1 MTRPYLD
8 YAATTPVDPRVSALM
23 ATLEG
28 PDGVFANPSSDHPAG
43 QAAAQRV
50 AAAESQVRETLGDP
64 AFRTVW
70 TSGATEADNLA
81 ILGLARALSKRGD
94 GRRRM
99 LVAATE
105 HSAVL
110 AAARAA
116 REYGM
121 QVDTL
126 PVAAD
131 GRLSPQTLA
140 AALDT
145 DVALVS
151 LALVNNETG
160 VIQDVPALTPMIR
173 KSGARLHLDAAQA
186 LGRLPDASAYGDADL
201 VSLSAHKCCGP
212 KGIGALCYRP
222 DVRLAPLLH
231 GGGQQAGLR
240 SGTLPVALI
249 AGMGEAL
256 RHLDDA
262 AERQRQRALQRRL
275 RQALHDLGGVVLNGR
290 GDGAPHI
297 LNASFSGVHG
307 GALRAALRDLSV
319 GFGSACS
326 RRDGPSHVLRAMGRP
341 DALAYAS
348 VRFSLG
354 RFTTEADIDTAMAT
368 VTDAVTTLRSVS
380 PLWREMSEGRHTVD
394 SAYGVTTALEMA

>member
-1 MTRPYLD
+1 MTQPYLD

-23 ATLEG
+23 ASLEG
-28 PDGVFANPSSDHPAG
+28 PDGVFANPSSAHPAG
-43 QAAAQRV
+43 QAAAARV
-50 AAAESQVRETLGDP
+50 EAAEAQVCETLGDA

-81 ILGLARALSKRGD
+81 ILGMSRALAKRGEP
-94 GRRRM
+94 RRRI
-99 LVAATE
+99 LVTATE

-110 AAARAA
+110 AAAQAA

-121 QVDTL
+121 QVETL

-131 GRLSPQTLA
+131 GRLAPETLV

-160 VIQDVPALTPMIR
+160 VVQDIPTLAGPIHEV
-173 KSGARLHLDAAQA
+173 GARLHLDAAQA
-186 LGRLPDASAYGDADL
+186 LGRLADTSAYGYADL

-222 DVRLAPLLH
+222 DVRLSPLLH

-240 SGTLPVALI
+240 SGTLPVPLI

-256 RHLDDA
+256 RLVDDA
-262 AERQRQRALQRRL
+262 AERCRQYALQRRM
-275 RQALHDLGGVVLNGR
+275 RQALHDLGGVVVNG
-290 GDGAPHI
+290 GDDRAPHI
-297 LNASFSGVHG
+297 LNVSFPGVHG
-307 GALRAALRDLSV
+307 GALRAALSDLSV

-348 VRFSLG
+348 VRLSLG
-354 RFTTEADIDTAMAT
+354 RFTTEEEIDRAMA
-368 VTDAVTTLRSVS
+368 AVTHAVGMLRSIS
-380 PLWREMSEGRHTVD
+380 PLWRDIGEGRHTVH
-394 SAYGVTTALEMA
+394 SAYGFTTALEMA

>member
-1 MTRPYLD
+1 MMQPYLD

-28 PDGVFANPSSDHPAG
+28 PDGVFANPSSAHPAG
-43 QAAAQRV
+43 QTAAARV
-50 AAAESQVRETLGDP
+50 EVAEAQVRETLGDA
-64 AFRTVW
+64 AFQTVW

-81 ILGLARALSKRGD
+81 ILGTTRALAKRG
-94 GRRRM
+94 GSRRRI
-99 LVAATE
+99 LVTATE

-110 AAARAA
+110 AAAQAA

-121 QVDTL
+121 KVEVL

-131 GRLSPQTLA
+131 GRLLPETLKG
-140 AALDT
+140 ALDT

-160 VIQDVPALTPMIR
+160 VVQDVPALAGPIHEV
-173 KSGARLHLDAAQA
+173 GARLHLDAAQA
-186 LGRLPDASAYGDADL
+186 LGRLPDASAYGCADL

-222 DVRLAPLLH
+222 DMRLSPLLH

-240 SGTLPVALI
+240 SGTLPVPLI

-256 RHLDDA
+256 RHRDDA
-262 AERQRQRALQRRL
+262 AERRRQYALQRRM
-275 RQALHDLGGVVLNGR
+275 RQALHELGGVVINGGGNR
-290 GDGAPHI
+290 APHI
-297 LNASFSGVHG
+297 LNVSFPGVHG
-307 GALRAALRDLSV
+307 GALRAALSDLSV

-348 VRFSLG
+348 VRLSFG
-354 RFTTEADIDTAMAT
+354 RFTTEEEVDRAMA
-368 VTDAVTTLRSVS
+368 AVINAVGTLRTVS
-380 PLWREMSEGRHTVD
+380 PLWREIGEGRETVN
-394 SAYGVTTALEMA
+394 SAYSFTTSLEMA

>member
-1 MTRPYLD
+1 MMQPYLD

-23 ATLEG
+23 TRLEG
-28 PDGVFANPSSDHPAG
+28 PDGIFANPSSTHPAG
-43 QAAAQRV
+43 RAASLQVEAAEAEV
-50 AAAESQVRETLGDP
+50 AAALGDGG
-64 AFRTVW
+64 FRTVW

-81 ILGLARALSKRGD
+81 ILGLARALAKRGD
-94 GRRRM
+94 ARRRI
-99 LVAATE
+99 LVTATE

-110 AAARAA
+110 AAAKAA
-116 REYGM
+116 REVGM

-126 PVAAD
+126 PVTAD
-131 GRLSPQTLA
+131 GHLSPETLI

-160 VIQDVPALTPMIR
+160 VIQDIPALAGPIHDA
-173 KSGARLHLDAAQA
+173 GARLHLDAAQA
-186 LGRLPDASAYGDADL
+186 LGRLADTSAYEYADL

-212 KGIGALCYRP
+212 KGIGALCHRP

-240 SGTLPVALI
+240 SGTLPVPLI

-262 AERQRQRALQRRL
+262 AERRRQEALRARM
-275 RQALHDLGGVVLNGR
+275 RQALHDLGGVVING
-290 GDGAPHI
+290 GGNCAPHI
-297 LNASFSGVHG
+297 LNVSFPGVHG
-307 GALRAALRDLSV
+307 EALRAALGDFSV

-341 DALAYAS
+341 DPLAYAS
-348 VRFSLG
+348 IRLSLG
-354 RFTTEADIDTAMAT
+354 RFTTEAEIDTAMAA
-368 VTDAVTTLRSVS
+368 VTDAIGQLRSVS
-380 PLWREMSEGRHTVD
+380 PLWREMDEGHRTVN
-394 SAYGVTTALEMA
+394 SVYGFTTALEMA